1 MKRLLHELWPLAAV
15 VALTVTLA
23 LQIPRKALFFTPE
36 PVAAPAPYATF
47 VTYDDTAYEALR
59 QKVRMAWQMRGPAG
73 AAIESRVDAF
83 ALMDDE
89 TPAFAPLPLP
99 RTFAAPWK
107 GTAAAPTPAAP
118 LLPPSVAD
126 RAALAPVATAPDAE
140 AEAKAAL
147 RADLL
152 AFPEEDMPS
161 R

>member
-23 LQIPRKALFFTPE
+23 LQIPRKALFFEPE

-47 VTYDDTAYEALR
+47 VTYDAAAYDALH

-73 AAIESRVDAF
+73 PALESRVDAF
-83 ALMDDE
+83 VLADE

-99 RTFAAPWK
+99 REFAAPWK
-107 GTAAAPTPAAP
+107 GTAPAPASAAP

-126 RAALAPVATAPDAE
+126 RAALTPVATAPDDA

-152 AFPEEDMPS
+152 ALPD
-161 R
+161 